1 MNLFHRYHVPDAHC
15 KEHGKPVIDIRQKE
29 CACISVPAGSLT
41 GLQEVCG

>member
-1 MNLFHRYHVPDAHC
+1 MNLFHRYHFSDTHY
-15 KEHGKPVIDIRQKE
+15 KEHDKPVIDIRQNE